1 MNISSSPKIGSPF
14 SSIMISLSPSPSRH
28 IPTSDFLF
36 LTSLEAL
43 SGNKDPHFSLILTP
57 LGLSPKV
64 SNSTPISNNTSGAT
78 L

>member
-1 MNISSSPKIGSPF
+1 
-14 SSIMISLSPSPSRH
+14 MISLSPSPSRH

-36 LTSLEAL
+36 LTSLDAL
-43 SGNKDPHFSLILTP
+43 SGNKEPHFSLILTP

-78 L
+78 LYAAPLAQSKTTFNFV